1 MHRWV
6 ESLPHDYQ
14 LVVVEDHDLVREE
27 LLGFLNRPGWVAR
40 GAACG
45 EALDGLLREQAA
57 DIVLLDLNLP
67 DEDGLA
73 ISRRLRERFPGLGL
87 IMLTARGLSSDKA
100 AGYQHGA
107 DVYLTKPLNIAE
119 LEASLANLARRISP
133 QAGPALCLDL
143 GQQLLRL
150 GPHQV
155 RLTGLECRLLHEL
168 SLAPRQCLGAQD
180 LLDRACRGAATPEQR
195 RHFAVTISRL
205 RTKVGLH
212 LGLEPLIKAVYG
224 HGYEL
229 VGSLRIER

>member
-6 ESLPHDYQ
+6 DSMSGGYQ

-40 GAACG
+40 GADCG
-45 EALDGLLREQAA
+45 ETLDELLRQQPA

-67 DEDGLA
+67 GEDGLV
-73 ISRRLRERFPGLGL
+73 ISRRLRERFPELGL
-87 IMLTARGLSSDKA
+87 IMLTARGQPSDKA

-119 LEASLANLARRISP
+119 IEAALANLARRIPP
-133 QAGPALCLDL
+133 QVAPDLCLDL
-143 GQQLLRL
+143 GKMLLRL
-150 GPHQV
+150 GPRQV
-155 RLTGLECRLLHEL
+155 HLTGLETRLLHEL
-168 SLAPRQCLGAQD
+168 GLAPRQCLGAQE
-180 LLDRACRGAATPEQR
+180 LLDRACRGAATSEQR
-195 RHFAVTISRL
+195 RHFSVTISRL